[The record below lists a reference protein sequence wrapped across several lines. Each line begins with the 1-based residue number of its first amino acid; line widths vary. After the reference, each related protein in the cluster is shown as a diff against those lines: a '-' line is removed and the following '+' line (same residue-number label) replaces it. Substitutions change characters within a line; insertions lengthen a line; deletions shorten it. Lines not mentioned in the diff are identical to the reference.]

1 MIRFRSF
8 SKNAL
13 LALVL
18 VFAGSQIAAAQPA
31 QGKRGA
37 VPRQDQ
43 LKPTEEM
50 EVFPYQL
57 ANYTQIGHETRIQ
70 NAPVIVVG
78 EIESYEEI
86 QDTEKSK
93 NWSVW
98 LRVET
103 FLRTDRAG
111 QETSDRIYLRTL
123 PLQPPYQDM
132 QPGDRCLMLL
142 DRDLR
147 FDNALVLPSEYH
159 YYPVSQNGVVSK
171 FWKDQP
177 TRDDPTIREQSLSSF
192 MEEIRDLVREIS
204 LAEQVK
210 ASDLVLTG
218 TVTDSRQGEDQ
229 SADFYYVQ
237 VKPEKLFK
245 GQPEGD
251 TVTFIQRGNPFRWA
265 IHALNRAAF
274 KPGDRVLVFGNRDPT
289 FSQPG
294 PWNPKGQELW
304 VFPYQKNSSLFLAS
318 RNAWRR
324 GFRPIPLDELYAD
337 LESWSQGQN

>member
-1 MIRFRSF
+1 MIRFRSL
-8 SKNAL
+8 SQTILPVIAL
-13 LALVL
+13 LLL
-18 VFAGSQIAAAQPA
+18 AGQAAWAQQAPS
-31 QGKRGA
+31 KRA
-37 VPRQDQ
+37 VVPRADE
-43 LKPTEEM
+43 LKPVEEM

-57 ANYTQIGHETRIQ
+57 ANYTELGHETRIK

-86 QDTEKSK
+86 KDTKKSK

-103 FLRTDRAG
+103 FLRTDRPG

-123 PLQPPYQDM
+123 PLEPPYEDM
-132 QPGDRCLMLL
+132 KPGDRCLLLL

-147 FDNALVLPSEYH
+147 FDNALVIPSEYH
-159 YYPVSQNGVVSK
+159 YYPVSNDGVVTK

-177 TRDDPTIREQSLSSF
+177 TKDDPTPREQSLSSF
-192 MEEIRDLVREIS
+192 MEKIRGLVREIS
-204 LAEQVK
+204 LEEQVR

-218 TVTDSRQGEDQ
+218 TVTDSKQGEGQ
-229 SADFYYVQ
+229 SHDFYYVQ
-237 VKPEKLFK
+237 VKPEKLYK

-265 IHALNRAAF
+265 VKALNRAAF
-274 KPGDRVLVFGNRDPT
+274 KPGDRVLAFGNRDPT

-294 PWNPKGQELW
+294 PWNPKGQEMW
-304 VFPYQKNSSLFLAS
+304 VFPHQKNSCLFLAS
-318 RNAWRR
+318 RTAWRR

-337 LESWSQGQN
+337 LERWSQDQN